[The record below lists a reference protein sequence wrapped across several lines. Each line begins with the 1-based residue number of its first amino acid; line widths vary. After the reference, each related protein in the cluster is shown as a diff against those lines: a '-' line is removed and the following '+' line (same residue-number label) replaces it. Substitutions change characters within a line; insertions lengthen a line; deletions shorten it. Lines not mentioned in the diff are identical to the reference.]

1 MDGGGGRGFGARVA
15 SWRKAVPYVVGARVS
30 TPPHTASIRDA
41 EVLSEAYR
49 GL

>member
-15 SWRKAVPYVVGARVS
+15 SWRKAVLYVVGARVS
-30 TPPHTASIRDA
+30 TPPPTLVRDA
-41 EVLSEAYR
+41 EALSEAYR

>member
-15 SWRKAVPYVVGARVS
+15 SWRKAVLYVVGARVS
-30 TPPHTASIRDA
+30 TPPPPQLVRDA
-41 EVLSEAYR
+41 EALSEAYR